1 MNLVS
6 HTFSCVK
13 SISRVLKS
21 SSKHLVCCV
30 IHTIVLSFIMVTS
43 IQTRK
48 QTLRHFLVISFLDFT
63 VEVTLWSCMT
73 SYGVDCG
80 HTEVHNRRYNYLLV
94 YLLTVCCRLTEV
106 MRLQFH
112 FRVFLE
118 KRKLTVLITF
128 SQKGSFLSRKV
139 ALMHL
144 PLSYVAGC

>member
-1 MNLVS
+1 
-6 HTFSCVK
+6 
-13 SISRVLKS
+13 
-21 SSKHLVCCV
+21 
-30 IHTIVLSFIMVTS
+30 MVPS

-63 VEVTLWSCMT
+63 VKVTLQSCMT

-80 HTEVHNRRYNYLLV
+80 HTEVHNRRYICLLV

-144 PLSYVAGC
+144 PLSYFTSC